1 MSNRVLYMIL
11 RADLSSELKWPLG
24 AVFTQIAHAST
35 ACIWTYKEDPDVIAY
50 MGELDKMHKVTL
62 RVENEEQLLAEAK
75 KLETNNIAHKVWIED
90 DMSVCIAIKPY
101 SRDFIK
107 PFLKHLPLYK

>member
-1 MSNRVLYMIL
+1 MFS
-11 RADLSSELKWPLG
+11 
-24 AVFTQIAHAST
+24 

-50 MGELDKMHKVTL
+50 MGELDRMHKVTL
-62 RVENEEQLLAEAK
+62 RVIISKYFFRHILFQYFQVENEEQLLAEAK

-90 DMSVCIAIKPY
+90 DMSVCIAVKPY

-107 PFLKHLPLYK
+107 PLLKHLPLYK